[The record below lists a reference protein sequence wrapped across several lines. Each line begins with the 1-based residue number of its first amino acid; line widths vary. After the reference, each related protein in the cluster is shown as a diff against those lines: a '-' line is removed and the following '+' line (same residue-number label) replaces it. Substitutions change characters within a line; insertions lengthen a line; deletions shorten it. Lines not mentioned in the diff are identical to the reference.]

1 MSFKII
7 SIFLSGTTVKWNCC
21 GPCGSDAPP
30 PQRREWFKVSLSA
43 LWLVSQVWPRP
54 DKVGSSATPWRTS
67 AARRSV
73 GVSSYL
79 IFQDKRNYGGYTRT
93 DFSLIWEVFVY
104 HWVRTPQI
112 WRVCF
117 LNFASPIFIKT
128 CLFGL
133 MQSGFSFLPFLM
145 WRFQTTP
152 KTSAAGEGGEYHI
165 LTHFR
170 SRLNEKDFWGEKW
183 ENSRQCNKLAVS
195 FADCTCWCLLLQHS

>member
-7 SIFLSGTTVKWNCC
+7 SVFLSGTMVKWNCC

-79 IFQDKRNYGGYTRT
+79 IFQDKRNYGGYTST

-112 WRVCF
+112 WTILFYKLCITYFYQNMSVWINAVWIFLFAIFNVAISNYSEDQCSWRGRWVPYSDAFPKPFEWKRFLGGKVRKQPPMQQVGCF
-117 LNFASPIFIKT
+117 ICRLH
-128 CLFGL
+128 LL
-133 MQSGFSFLPFLM
+133 VLVV
-145 WRFQTTP
+145 
-152 KTSAAGEGGEYHI
+152 AA
-165 LTHFR
+165 
-170 SRLNEKDFWGEKW
+170 
-183 ENSRQCNKLAVS
+183 
-195 FADCTCWCLLLQHS
+195 